1 MIGPFLGRGE
11 VRRLR
16 AMRRIPRL
24 PALLLPPLL
33 ASGAFMATPP
43 ASAQE
48 MIRPPPAANTQ
59 QAPAPALPGLAA
71 RRAVAPIPGD
81 PSVNLSPNAALF
93 DAVARGDIAAARD
106 AVSRGAD
113 VEARNALGLTALD
126 AAVDQGRNDIA
137 FYLLSA
143 RDVSRSGTQA
153 PAPAAGRASAAPPA
167 PPPRPVRQAAPLN
180 TPPIAAAA
188 VAQPRS
194 ATLWAGNGGAP
205 QPEIGFLGFDAGRP
219 AGAAPPA
226 EAAPARRAPRG

>member
-1 MIGPFLGRGE
+1 
-11 VRRLR
+11 
-16 AMRRIPRL
+16 MRRIPRL
-24 PALLLPPLL
+24 PALLIPAALL
-33 ASGAFMATPP
+33 AGLP
-43 ASAQE
+43 AGAQE
-48 MIRPPPAANTQ
+48 MPRAPQRAPQT

-71 RRAVAPIPGD
+71 RRPVAPIPGD
-81 PSVNLSPNAALF
+81 PSVSLSPNAALF

-106 AVSRGAD
+106 AVARGAD

-126 AAVDQGRNDIA
+126 TAVDQGRNDIA

-143 RDVSRSGTQA
+143 RDVSRGSSPA

-167 PPPRPVRQAAPLN
+167 PPRPVRPTAPLN
-180 TPPIAAAA
+180 TPPAAAAA

-219 AGAAPPA
+219 AGAVPPA
-226 EAAPARRAPRG
+226 EATPARRTPRG